1 MTELHDP
8 QKRMVLDEAGKLTSI
23 AFEWVLRDADRENE
37 EHKEYYYKEV
47 LEPAWIASDK
57 GISAYDVL
65 CGDEDLDNIV
75 AARVMA
81 MYYAEVEGA
90 LEAGEHEGAWK
101 LVAEANYFAG
111 LFSAYIQYNPLRENA
126 RNAAGAR
133 HTENREIAE
142 RIQAWYAENH
152 HRYRSKDAAAEA
164 VTRVEPVAFKTARKH
179 IGAAAKNLPSA
190 RKA

>member
-8 QKRMVLDEAGKLTSI
+8 QERMVLDEAGKLTSI

-37 EHKEYYYKEV
+37 EHQEYYYKEV
-47 LEPAWIASDK
+47 LEPAWTASDK

-81 MYYAEVEGA
+81 MYYAEVEVA

-111 LFSAYIQYNPLRENA
+111 FFSAYIQYNPLRENA

-133 HTENREIAE
+133 HAESREIAE
-142 RIQAWYAENH
+142 RIQAWYAENRH
-152 HRYRSKDAAAEA
+152 LYRSMDKAADA
-164 VTRVEPVAFKTARKH
+164 VVKLEPVEWRTARKH
-179 IGAAAKNLPSA
+179 IGAAAKKLRSA
-190 RKA
+190 RKE

>member
-1 MTELHDP
+1 MPL
-8 QKRMVLDEAGKLTSI
+8 REAGKLTWI
-23 AFEWVLRDADRENE
+23 AFSWVFRDADCENE
-37 EHKEYYYKEV
+37 EQQKHYYKEV
-47 LEPAWIASDK
+47 LEPAWMASDR
-57 GISAYDVL
+57 GVSAYDVL
-65 CGDEDLDNIV
+65 CGDEDLDNIG

-81 MYYAEVEGA
+81 MYCAEVEGA

-190 RKA
+190 RKE